1 MLQKRA
7 LNARKLI
14 KRNQMQ
20 KMTGKRKM
28 NASK

>member
-14 KRNQMQ
+14 KGNQMQ